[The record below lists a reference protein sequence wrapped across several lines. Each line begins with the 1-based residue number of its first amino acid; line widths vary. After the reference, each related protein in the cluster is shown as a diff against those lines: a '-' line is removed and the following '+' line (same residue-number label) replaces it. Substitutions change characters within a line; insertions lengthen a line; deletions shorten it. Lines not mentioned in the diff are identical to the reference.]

1 MSRLQIIIVS
11 LGVLLLAVLY
21 FGVRTS
27 PLSQKEVES
36 SRAESVSKASIN
48 DIINQAKSD
57 LTEAERNQVG
67 ALESELDIAGNDSTR
82 LDIFKNLSSLWYSK
96 RNFATSG
103 FYAEEVAQIDKSDS
117 AWSIAGINYALCF
130 TNTKNER
137 IHGYCYEK
145 ALTAFENAASIA
157 PDSMVYKENLA
168 YCYTQ
173 NEDFEQVMKG
183 VMIYRGILEQD
194 STNVKVLLALGK
206 MSVER
211 SGDYGKAVGRLE
223 SAIRLAPNNLEANLL
238 LAQTYVGLNRKS
250 EAKKYY
256 QKALSLTN
264 SDSLKKNIKD
274 SINNL

>member
-11 LGVLLLAVLY
+11 LAVLLLAVLY
-21 FGVRTS
+21 FGVRKS
-27 PLSQKEVES
+27 PLSQKEIES

-48 DIINQAKSD
+48 DIINQAKSE
-57 LTEAERNQVG
+57 LTEAERNQVA

-96 RNFATSG
+96 RNFAASG

-117 AWSIAGINYALCF
+117 AWSVAGINYALCF
-130 TNTKNER
+130 TNTKNDR
-137 IHGYCYEK
+137 VHSYCYEK

-194 STNVKVLLALGK
+194 SANVKVLLALGK

-223 SAIRLAPNNLEANLL
+223 SAIRLAPDNLEANLL
-238 LAQTYVGLNRKS
+238 LAQTYVGLNRNS

-264 SDSLKKNIKD
+264 NESLKENIKN

>member
-1 MSRLQIIIVS
+1 
-11 LGVLLLAVLY
+11 
-21 FGVRTS
+21 
-27 PLSQKEVES
+27 
-36 SRAESVSKASIN
+36 
-48 DIINQAKSD
+48 
-57 LTEAERNQVG
+57 
-67 ALESELDIAGNDSTR
+67 
-82 LDIFKNLSSLWYSK
+82 
-96 RNFATSG
+96 
-103 FYAEEVAQIDKSDS
+103 VAQIDKSDS

-137 IHGYCYEK
+137 IHSYCYEK